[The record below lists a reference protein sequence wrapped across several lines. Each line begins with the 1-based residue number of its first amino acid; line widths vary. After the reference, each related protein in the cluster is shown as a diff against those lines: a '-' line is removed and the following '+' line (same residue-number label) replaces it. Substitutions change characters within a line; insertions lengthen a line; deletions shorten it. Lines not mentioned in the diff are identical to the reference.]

1 MPRRKIIPYRSYLK
15 PLARKLRANMTY
27 PERLLWSAIRRR
39 QVLGIRFL
47 RQQPI
52 DRYIVDFYAQHV
64 DLVIEVDGRSHDSE
78 QFEADM
84 ERQQRLE
91 SFGLTV
97 LRFSNDEIIEDVDAV
112 TYGIADWIERHSQD
126 ET

>member
-1 MPRRKIIPYRSYLK
+1 MSRRKIIPYRPYLK

-39 QVLGIRFL
+39 QVLDIRFL

-64 DLVIEVDGRSHDSE
+64 DLVIEIDGRSHDAE
-78 QFEADM
+78 RFEADV
-84 ERQQRLE
+84 ERQQRLK

-97 LRFSNDEIIEDVDAV
+97 LRFSNDQVIQDVGAV
-112 TYGIADWIERHSQD
+112 TYAIADWIERHRQGKM
-126 ET
+126 

>member
-1 MPRRKIIPYRSYLK
+1 
-15 PLARKLRANMTY
+15 MTY

>member
-1 MPRRKIIPYRSYLK
+1 MARRRIIPYRSYLK
-15 PLARKLRANMTY
+15 PLARKLRATMTY
-27 PERLLWSAIRRR
+27 PERLLWEALRRR
-39 QVLGIRFL
+39 QVSGIRFL

-64 DLVIEVDGRSHDSE
+64 GLVVEVDGRSHDSE

-97 LRFSNDEIIEDVDAV
+97 LRFSNDEVIEDVDAV
-112 TYGIADWIERHSQD
+112 LHAIADWIEHHLQG
-126 ET
+126 EM